1 MTQKAGQ
8 PAAHCDLTLPL
19 GCFFLHFFER
29 RFPYCMIGSRQW
41 REQQNRAVKNE
52 RTPEDRTPSF
62 FTAFFWFFTEICG
75 VMDK

>member
-1 MTQKAGQ
+1 
-8 PAAHCDLTLPL
+8 
-19 GCFFLHFFER
+19 
-29 RFPYCMIGSRQW
+29 
-41 REQQNRAVKNE
+41 VKNE